1 MVNPMSLEGLPT
13 ETLDH
18 ILSYIPKDSLTNLRL
33 ASKVLQ
39 QPIKRYL
46 YRQLTLRHSTGSA
59 AKAKK
64 IIERHSLAGLVRE
77 FVLDARYPIP
87 VR

>member
-1 MVNPMSLEGLPT
+1 MVNPISLEGLPA
-13 ETLDH
+13 ETLDN
-18 ILSYIPKDSLTNLRL
+18 ILSYIPKDSLANLRL
-33 ASKVLQ
+33 ASRFLQ
-39 QPIKRYL
+39 QPTKRYL
-46 YRQLTLRHSTGSA
+46 YRQLTLRHYTGSA

-64 IIERHSLAGLVRE
+64 IIERHALAGLVRE